1 MGVLAGDGRKVRLRS
16 GWPGLGAF
24 SLEGGFSVPEK
35 GRCFTGGS
43 REQGDAEGDSL
54 GGREQKA
61 APRRNGRPAGE
72 GNRCSRRMRGV
83 GMEDTVKGVGLRE
96 LNLGFAG
103 PVVAPCEGS
112 QGAWLALRQWG
123 PGGPAE
129 ARPPR
134 RVLGGGGNGST
145 VPRGQSQWT
154 HRISRSSSARLGR
167 HELCSD
173 SQGSGLLLFLKV

>member
-1 MGVLAGDGRKVRLRS
+1 MGVLAGDGRKVRLTS

-43 REQGDAEGDSL
+43 RELGDAEGDSL

-112 QGAWLALRQWG
+112 QGAWLALRQR
-123 PGGPAE
+123 GGQE
-129 ARPPR
+129 
-134 RVLGGGGNGST
+134 VL
-145 VPRGQSQWT
+145 Q
-154 HRISRSSSARLGR
+154 RLGR
-167 HELCSD
+167 LAVWVAVGSD
-173 SQGSGLLLFLKV
+173 PLSLAGKASGRTGFPGPVPLG